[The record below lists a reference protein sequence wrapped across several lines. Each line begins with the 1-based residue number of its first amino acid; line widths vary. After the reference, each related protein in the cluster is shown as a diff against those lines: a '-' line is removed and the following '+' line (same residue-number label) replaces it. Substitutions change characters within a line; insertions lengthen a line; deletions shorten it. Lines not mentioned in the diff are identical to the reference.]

1 MKGRPRLR
9 VAPCKYCNKEFKRQ
23 EHLDRHI
30 RTHTRERPFGC
41 SCGRTFSRQ
50 DLLSRHYRLSQCSDT
65 ATSPCANRRGST
77 ATRPPQSTLQTFP
90 VEPTAVSPPIAN
102 TNHSRTNSF
111 TFEHHPSM
119 SGDIVSNF
127 AAQTPQEQFMG
138 KFSIHDPVYEPPND
152 NPDVLSNSGGP
163 SSSGDDHMDVV
174 VEPAADF
181 TQLVSFDTDF
191 FSHETGMINDYLM
204 GVFSPLDYRTP
215 MIDNVSDGYS
225 GMDRGPVVSAPS
237 VLGSGHR
244 EPSAPIQVAIPTEE
258 AQDSMIE
265 SRAISRGSPVD
276 QTSRDGGE
284 VGGSLDAIDDVIGSN
299 PWAVSTA
306 AYERLTVEV
315 EKHEQVL
322 PEPFTLPCRQTLSRY
337 VASYIRGF
345 HPHLPFIHIPTSC
358 VETMAPVLLL
368 SLAATG
374 SFYGFE
380 HTHGYAMIL
389 LAKSII
395 AEKLEQRRRES
406 TSRLV
411 RSFPRYAE
419 LPNSSSGEH
428 DTSTRSRVTPQPVPT
443 PVFDLELVQALV
455 ILQMTMSWL
464 DGPFAEDALA
474 MSSQLAAVTREG
486 LSHPPVEDG
495 HESWKDWSFEE
506 AKRRTLLSAYFV
518 LNIQTICFNVPP
530 QITTSEVNLTLPCS
544 EAEFKAPNPTAWHRL
559 HSKQNVQDM
568 DFQTCLKQLLSGK
581 SLAKEVSAAEF
592 GNYMLVQALLV
603 QIYYERQAASVLLS
617 SSSSLAPSTIKL
629 YDGALAAWSTCWDSA
644 IESALDPSSV
654 HGPLAFNSTA
664 ILRLAHVHLGA
675 DLFSQCALNSRD
687 PRVVAQAFE
696 PHRNP
701 ILLGSAHLDKAVLHA
716 IYALRI
722 PVRVGIAFV
731 ARGRTGHWSVQHA
744 ISNFACA
751 LLLTHWLE
759 NIFKLVSESG
769 LDGLRHEERRLLSMI
784 ERLIEETHLH
794 DGLGPKDCY
803 PNRIRRL
810 AIAAVKLWAET
821 CQGIQVYELV
831 HIMGETLS
839 LVAESLE
846 SRL

>member
-30 RTHTRERPFGC
+30 RTRK
-41 SCGRTFSRQ
+41 
-50 DLLSRHYRLSQCSDT
+50 DLLSRHYRLSQCSDP
-65 ATSPCANRRGST
+65 AANQCDNRRGST
-77 ATRPPQSTLQTFP
+77 ASRPPQSALRTFS
-90 VEPTAVSPPIAN
+90 VEPTSISPPVAN
-102 TNHSRTNSF
+102 VNHGRTNSF
-111 TFEHHPSM
+111 TFEDNHPM
-119 SGDIVSNF
+119 PGDTISNI
-127 AAQTPQEQFMG
+127 APQTPQEQFMG
-138 KFSIHDPVYEPPND
+138 KFSIHDPVYGPSNN
-152 NPDVLSNSGGP
+152 NPDALSSNGGP
-163 SSSGDDHMDVV
+163 STSGDDQIDVA

-181 TQLVSFDTDF
+181 TQLVGFDSDF

-215 MIDNVSDGYS
+215 MIDNVSDGYNS
-225 GMDRGPVVSAPS
+225 MDRGPVAPVPS
-237 VLGSGHR
+237 VLGSDYR
-244 EPSAPIQVAIPTEE
+244 EPSAPVQIAIAREE
-258 AQDSMIE
+258 AQNSTPEPRIFN
-265 SRAISRGSPVD
+265 RANPMD
-276 QTSRDGGE
+276 QTSRNESE
-284 VGGSLDAIDDVIGSN
+284 VGGPLDAIDD
-299 PWAVSTA
+299 
-306 AYERLTVEV
+306 
-315 EKHEQVL
+315 
-322 PEPFTLPCRQTLSRY
+322 
-337 VASYIRGF
+337 
-345 HPHLPFIHIPTSC
+345 
-358 VETMAPVLLL
+358 TMSPVLLL

-419 LPNSSSGEH
+419 LPNSCSGEH
-428 DTSTRSRVTPQPVPT
+428 DTSTRPKVTPQPIPT
-443 PVFDLELVQALV
+443 PAFDLELVQSLV

-486 LSHPPVEDG
+486 LSHPSVEDAHG
-495 HESWKDWSFEE
+495 SWKDWSFEE

-530 QITTSEVNLTLPCS
+530 QIATSEVNLTLPCS
-544 EAEFKAPNPTAWHRL
+544 EAEFKAPTPAAWQRL
-559 HSKQNVQDM
+559 HQQSNVHDM
-568 DFQTCLKQLLSGK
+568 DFQKCFTQLLSGK
-581 SLAKEVSAAEF
+581 SLPKEVSAAEF

-603 QIYYERQAASVLLS
+603 QIYFERQAASVLLS
-617 SSSSLAPSTIKL
+617 PSSSLSPSTIQL

-675 DLFSQCALNSRD
+675 DLFSQCALSSRD

-759 NIFKLVSESG
+759 NIFNLVSSSG

-803 PNRIRRL
+803 PTRIRRL

-839 LVAESLE
+839 LVAESLD
-846 SRL
+846 SRR